1 MANEKCIDLEDLD
14 HNMGCDGGNQ
24 GGIVERVIFGYWNDV
39 AAWPDEP
46 VPASPATPLTLEE
59 GGALE
64 GDVVMKPGTRAF
76 YLEFTEY
83 AGNFAITT
91 DGETDGISALYTLNI
106 VKAKLSKKVFG
117 LMNAALGRRLFFIV
131 TDNNGV
137 TYLMGGKK
145 RGCTLVSGGD
155 GAVTGTAA
163 ADRNQASLQFTYR
176 TGKALVYEGET
187 DGLLTLVPPT
197 P

>member
-1 MANEKCIDLEDLD
+1 
-14 HNMGCDGGNQ
+14 
-24 GGIVERVIFGYWNDV
+24 
-39 AAWPDEP
+39 
-46 VPASPATPLTLEE
+46 
-59 GGALE
+59 
-64 GDVVMKPGTRAF
+64 MKSATRAF

-91 DGETDGISALYTLNI
+91 EGEPDGTSTIYTLNI

-131 TDNNGV
+131 TDKTGV
-137 TYLMGGKK
+137 NDLMGGKK

-176 TGKALVYEGET
+176 TGKALVYEGKT
-187 DGLLTLVPPT
+187 DELLTLVPANP
-197 P
+197 